1 MKCKYCNA
9 DVSPAEKLCPKC
21 HHSVNEINP
30 KNKSRK
36 KKYLTIGIAAI
47 AVIFITTTVG
57 MTLQSQQNAG
67 AEVSQKVSQTAAA
80 GPGINVT
87 YEKLRDRFND
97 SPNAKQENILLQDVD
112 KSTDSFSFNISE
124 SILLSGR
131 LDPKTQQILSLEMVS
146 TPASREDSIKMV
158 TAMGVFVESLF
169 PSDANAK
176 RQAVL
181 SDLGFRQGSNLQE
194 ADNTSIQDDIRFRF
208 VAVKGSGYVFTVSNK
223 ADN

>member
-1 MKCKYCNA
+1 
-9 DVSPAEKLCPKC
+9 
-21 HHSVNEINP
+21 
-30 KNKSRK
+30 
-36 KKYLTIGIAAI
+36 
-47 AVIFITTTVG
+47 
-57 MTLQSQQNAG
+57 
-67 AEVSQKVSQTAAA
+67 
-80 GPGINVT
+80 
-87 YEKLRDRFND
+87 
-97 SPNAKQENILLQDVD
+97 
-112 KSTDSFSFNISE
+112 
-124 SILLSGR
+124 
-131 LDPKTQQILSLEMVS
+131 MVS
-146 TPASREDSIKMV
+146 TPPSREDSIKMV

>member
-1 MKCKYCNA
+1 MNFLSGLSLNCRRQW
-9 DVSPAEKLCPKC
+9 L
-21 HHSVNEINP
+21 
-30 KNKSRK
+30 
-36 KKYLTIGIAAI
+36 
-47 AVIFITTTVG
+47 
-57 MTLQSQQNAG
+57 
-67 AEVSQKVSQTAAA
+67 
-80 GPGINVT
+80 
-87 YEKLRDRFND
+87 
-97 SPNAKQENILLQDVD
+97 QENILLQDVD